1 MVNCQGK
8 ISVISG
14 YVILKNRMKSY
25 AASKG
30 NEMTEIHFQGVL
42 NFAAICQIKRTIF

>member
-14 YVILKNRMKSY
+14 YVILKNRIKSY
-25 AASKG
+25 AASEG
-30 NEMTEIHFQGVL
+30 NEMAEIRYKEHYFFFCMPEISL
-42 NFAAICQIKRTIF
+42 M